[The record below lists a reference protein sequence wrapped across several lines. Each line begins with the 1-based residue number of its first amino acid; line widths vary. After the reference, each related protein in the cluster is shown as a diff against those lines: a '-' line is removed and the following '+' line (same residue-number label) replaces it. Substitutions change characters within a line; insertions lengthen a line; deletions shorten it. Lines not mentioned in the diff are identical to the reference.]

1 MCSERKTGGLALP
14 QNCRSSSG
22 CSRVFRPGN
31 VTVCL
36 QPQMKKYR
44 CPWGVSTAN
53 HNILYF
59 VDISRTRSLNTA
71 KWPVESSNSLAGRG
85 LFECGLP
92 QVQCRWAF
100 HRWGLPNSKR
110 IPRPIGVQAVKMGQ
124 NGGLSL
130 WRCGQMG
137 LQLKP
142 FVAGRK
148 SQVQTD
154 AG

>member
-22 CSRVFRPGN
+22 CWWVSPPDN
-31 VTVCL
+31 VTICL

-71 KWPVESSNSLAGRG
+71 QWPVESSNSLTGRG

-92 QVQCRWAF
+92 QIQCRRDF
-100 HRWGLPNSKR
+100 QCWGLPNSKR
-110 IPRPIGVQAVKMGQ
+110 IPPPIGVQATKKGKIGVVDCGDVDKEGCI
-124 NGGLSL
+124 
-130 WRCGQMG
+130 WRVCRRPQIE
-137 LQLKP
+137 
-142 FVAGRK
+142 A
-148 SQVQTD
+148 D
-154 AG
+154 